1 MDIDGAER
9 KLRQA
14 RFFLAHLGHASKEG
28 MGFEAPEQLGFYF
41 SACLSA
47 AQSIYYVLQETG
59 GATFREVQKRWRS
72 ALPEPERSWFGRM
85 IGLRDNDVH
94 LAAPGA
100 EALPK
105 YVKENPRRYTI
116 GGPMEMAE
124 MENPDGTK
132 VSGPVLRGVLG
143 LYLDRQGKR
152 VEVTDACREF
162 IGQLSSLVEEM
173 KTATRQDRAEGAP
186 AP

>member
-14 RFFLAHLGHASKEG
+14 RFF
-28 MGFEAPEQLGFYF
+28 
-41 SACLSA
+41 
-47 AQSIYYVLQETG
+47 
-59 GATFREVQKRWRS
+59 
-72 ALPEPERSWFGRM
+72 
-85 IGLRDNDVH
+85 

-105 YVKENPRRYTI
+105 YVKENPRRYRI

-132 VSGPVLRGVLG
+132 VSRPVLRGVLG

-173 KTATRQDRAEGAP
+173 RTATRQDRAEGSP